1 MGGKGAQP
9 KGAMF
14 FSGNPTGGG
23 GGGGRGDYSGGRK
36 NIGAWNPGGGTVSS
50 YNKSGARRPDGT
62 AIGSDNGE
70 RSQPVQRGTGSG
82 RSVGARAAGT
92 ALGTLAGGFLLGGPG
107 AAYGGYKGYQS
118 GAEGAVGDLFN
129 ARTGE
134 NYRDFLERK
143 GVSRQDTALAAKHGV
158 LERGARDRGYTD
170 SLLGGDDDDDM
181 SSSPTSADLNDFS
194 F

>member
-9 KGAMF
+9 KGALF

-23 GGGGRGDYSGGRK
+23 GGGPRIDRSHLQSP
-36 NIGAWNPGGGTVSS
+36 AT
-50 YNKSGARRPDGT
+50 
-62 AIGSDNGE
+62 GE
-70 RSQPVQRGTGSG
+70 RSQPVQRGTGSGQGASG

-143 GVSRQDTALAAKHGV
+143 GVSRKDTAMAAKHGV